1 MGHRLVALLLL
12 ATMATTVLTTSQSM
26 DNATPTD
33 TGSPSSTSCDD
44 GGLNDPSCLTARA
57 DMLDDVDEESMMD
70 SEIGRRMLAG
80 GDSGFTGTALKSK
93 AEASESCGKQAP
105 PCYPPPNPH
114 PPVHCDIHN
123 RDCVR
128 N

>member
-33 TGSPSSTSCDD
+33 TSSPSSTSCDD

-57 DMLDDVDEESMMD
+57 DMLDDVDVEFMMD
-70 SEIGRRMLAG
+70 SEISRRMLAG
-80 GDSGFTGTALKSK
+80 GDSGFTGTALKSG
-93 AEASESCGKQAP
+93 ETASCAVQQGP
-105 PCYPPPNPH
+105 PCHPPPDRPL
-114 PPVHCDIHN
+114 VTCSSIYN
-123 RDCVR
+123 RACHR
-128 N
+128 F